1 MVMPS
6 RDTNRYIPWLI
17 FIVGLTSI
25 TTQVLLMRELV
36 VVFYGNELSAGVML
50 GIWLFWTA
58 LGSSL
63 LPRIIRVSHHRR
75 RSIALLQIVIAFF
88 LPFILILVRSSRQI
102 LGITLGEMIG
112 FVPMLL
118 ITLTTLAPFCLLNGM
133 LYTLA
138 CGLVHETENKASQA
152 IGKVYLWEALGAGIG
167 GLAASLVFV
176 RLFDPPYVFLAL
188 ALLNLMTAL
197 ILGRFIACFS
207 ATCRNSVVATVFV
220 LGCLCFIRFGPAFRK
235 ISQTIPWAGYDLV
248 ATRNTIYGNIGVT
261 RFGDQYSFFQNGLL
275 IYTAPDRLTAE
286 ESVHFALLEHL
297 GPQRV
302 LLIGGGLGGSI
313 TETLRH
319 PSIERVDYVELD
331 PGIVRLSECV
341 LPPEHT
347 RSLDD
352 SRVHIHHIDG
362 RRFIKSTTD
371 TFDVIILNFP
381 NPYTAQLNRFYTLEF
396 FREVDRRLS
405 ASGVFA
411 LHVQSSENAIGPEL
425 SDFLSTLSA
434 TLTHVFPDLVI
445 IPGETNRFI
454 VSNQPDYLTEN
465 PDILVQRLRER
476 NLQTLYVREYY
487 VPYQMT
493 QERQEYLQCQIHPVG
508 PNRLNRDFRPIGYY
522 YDTILWATY
531 FSSGFKRLFLA
542 MADIKF
548 QHIAGLFLLTAV
560 LVILIFWRP
569 ASRSRLF
576 APSLLYSVLGVG
588 FTEISLEVVLIL
600 GFQVLYGYAYQQLAV
615 IVAGYMVGLALGS
628 WLAVSKNVRDEKAF
642 PLFRLC
648 QLGMI
653 FYPLL
658 IAGIFYSLHTAPN
671 PSAASWMSWLFPSLA
686 AGAGFIGGY
695 QFPLAN
701 RLYLRRTPSI
711 HRVAGL
717 LYGSDLLGSSA
728 GAILVSTFIIPLL
741 GIFPTLFLLSVLN
754 IFSFIVIS
762 MSRELPPME
771 NV

>member
-1 MVMPS
+1 MPS
-6 RDTNRYIPWLI
+6 RDTNPFIPWVI

-25 TTQVLLMRELV
+25 TTQVLLIRELV
-36 VVFYGNELSAGVML
+36 VIFYGNELSAGVML

-63 LPRIIRVSHHRR
+63 LPRIIRVSRYRKRR
-75 RSIALLQIVIAFF
+75 IALLEILIAFS
-88 LPFILILVRSSRQI
+88 LPLTLMLVRSSRQI
-102 LGITLGEMIG
+102 LSITLGEMIG

-118 ITLTTLAPFCLLNGM
+118 ITLTTLAPFCLLNGI

-138 CGLVHETENKASQA
+138 CGLVNETENKASVA

-167 GLAASLVFV
+167 GIAASLIFV
-176 RLFDPPYVFLAL
+176 RLLNPPYIFLSLAL
-188 ALLNLMTAL
+188 MNLMTA
-197 ILGRFIACFS
+197 IVLGNFIPCRS
-207 ATCRNSVVATVFV
+207 AKFRNGMIATIFV
-220 LGCLCFIRFGPAFRK
+220 LGCLSCIRFGPDFRK
-235 ISQTIPWAGYDLV
+235 VCDRIPWKGYDLV
-248 ATRNTIYGNIGVT
+248 TTRNTIYGNISVT
-261 RFGDQYSFFQNGLL
+261 RFGDQFSFFQNGLL
-275 IYTAPDRLTAE
+275 IFTAPDRLTAE

-297 GPQRV
+297 RPERV

-331 PGIVRLSECV
+331 PGIVRLSERI
-341 LPPEHT
+341 LPEEYIQ
-347 RSLDD
+347 SLKD

-371 TFDVIILNFP
+371 EFDIIILNLP

-396 FREVDRRLS
+396 FREVNRRLS
-405 ASGVFA
+405 PDGVFS
-411 LHVQSSENAIGPEL
+411 LQVQSSENVIGPEL

-434 TLTHVFPDLVI
+434 TLTTVFPDLVI

-454 VSNQPDYLTEN
+454 VANQPDYLTAN

-493 QERQEYLQCQIHPVG
+493 QERQDYLQRQIHPVS
-508 PNRLNRDFRPIGYY
+508 PSQLNRDFRPIGYY
-522 YDTILWATY
+522 YDNILWATY
-531 FSSGFKRLFLA
+531 FSSGFRNLFLA
-542 MADIKF
+542 MAHVKSH
-548 QHIAGLFLLTAV
+548 HIAGLFMLTAL
-560 LVILIFWRP
+560 LVILVFWRP

-576 APSLLYSVLGVG
+576 APGILYSVLGVG

-600 GFQVLYGYAYQQLAV
+600 GFQVLYGYVYQQLAV

-628 WLAVSKNVRDEKAF
+628 WLAVSKNIKDERAF

-648 QLGMI
+648 QLGMV

-658 IAGIFYSLHTAPN
+658 IAGIFYVLHNAPIQ
-671 PSAASWMSWLFPSLA
+671 SQALWMGWLFPLLT

-701 RLYLRRTPSI
+701 RLYLRHNRSI

-741 GIFPTLFLLSVLN
+741 GIYPTLLLLSFLN
-754 IFSFIVIS
+754 IFSFLVIS
-762 MSRELPPME
+762 MSRELPPRRSI
-771 NV
+771 

>member
-1 MVMPS
+1 MSS
-6 RDTNRYIPWLI
+6 RDTNRYIPWVI

-25 TTQVLLMRELV
+25 TTQVLLIRELV
-36 VVFYGNELSAGVML
+36 VIFYGNELSAGVML

-63 LPRIIRVSHHRR
+63 LPRIIKVSRHRKR
-75 RSIALLQIVIAFF
+75 RIALLQILIAFS

-118 ITLTTLAPFCLLNGM
+118 ITLTTLAPFCLINGM

-138 CGLVHETENKASQA
+138 CGLVHQTEDKASQA

-167 GLAASLVFV
+167 GLAASLIFV
-176 RLFDPPYVFLAL
+176 RLFDPPYVFLSL

-197 ILGRFIACFS
+197 VLGNFIPCSS
-207 ATCRNSVVATVFV
+207 AKFRNSIIASFIV
-220 LGCLCFIRFGPAFRK
+220 LGCLACIRFGPDFRK
-235 ISQTIPWAGYDLV
+235 VCDRIPWKGYDLV
-248 ATRNTIYGNIGVT
+248 TTHNTIYGNIGVT
-261 RFGDQYSFFQNGLL
+261 RFGDQFSFFQNGLL
-275 IYTAPDRLTAE
+275 IFTVPDRLTAE

-297 GPQRV
+297 RPQRV

-319 PSIERVDYVELD
+319 PSIVRVDYVELD
-331 PGIVRLSECV
+331 PGIVRLSEHI
-341 LPPEHT
+341 LPQEHIQ
-347 RSLDD
+347 SLKD
-352 SRVHIHHIDG
+352 SRVHIHHTDG
-362 RRFIKSTTD
+362 RRFVKSTTD
-371 TFDVIILNFP
+371 EFEVIILNLP

-396 FREVDRRLS
+396 FREVNRCLS
-405 ASGVFA
+405 PGGVFA

-434 TLTHVFPDLVI
+434 TLTNVFPDLVI

-454 VSNQPDYLTEN
+454 VANQPDYLTAN

-493 QERQEYLQCQIHPVG
+493 QERQEYLQSQIHPVI

-531 FSSGFKRLFLA
+531 FSSGFKRLFLV
-542 MADIKF
+542 MAHIKF

-560 LVILIFWRP
+560 LVILVFWRP
-569 ASRSRLF
+569 SSRSRLF
-576 APSLLYSVLGVG
+576 APGILYSVLGVG

-628 WLAVSKNVRDEKAF
+628 WLAVSKNVKDKRAF

-658 IAGIFYSLHTAPN
+658 IAGIFYILHTAPD
-671 PSAASWMSWLFPSLA
+671 PSHAFWMSWLFPLLT

-701 RLYLRRTPSI
+701 RLYLRHTRSI

-728 GAILVSTFIIPLL
+728 GAILVSAFIIPLL
-741 GIFPTLFLLSVLN
+741 GIYPTLLLLSVLN

-762 MSRELPPME
+762 LSQELSPRV
-771 NV
+771 ND